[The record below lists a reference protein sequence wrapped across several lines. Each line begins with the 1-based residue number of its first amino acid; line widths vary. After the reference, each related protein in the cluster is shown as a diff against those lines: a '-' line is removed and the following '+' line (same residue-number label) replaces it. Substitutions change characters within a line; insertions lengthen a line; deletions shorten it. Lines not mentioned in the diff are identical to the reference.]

1 MDLKRRIIIEKID
14 RLDKL
19 SKADRRRALANP
31 DHLISIGE
39 NNALKDVKE
48 YYPRTPTWESMRAEV
63 LHRAT
68 MLEERESLTRFQ
80 LFSAKP
86 WYAKAA
92 IGVVMVAIICIV
104 AMLLPHDQ
112 PFSTEQPAATGK
124 HISVHY
130 ADKKN
135 LFGHVFNP

>member
-1 MDLKRRIIIEKID
+1 MDLKRRIILEKID

-19 SKADRRRALANP
+19 NKADRRRALANP

-39 NNALKDVKE
+39 NNALKDVTE
-48 YYPRTPTWESMRAEV
+48 YCPRTPKWESLREEVLNRAEQ
-63 LHRAT
+63 LQECRN
-68 MLEERESLTRFQ
+68 LTRWQ
-80 LFSAKP
+80 VFSAKP

-92 IGVVMVAIICIV
+92 IGVVMVAIVCIV
-104 AMLLPHDQ
+104 AMLLPHDR

-124 HISVHY
+124 HIIVHY
-130 ADKKN
+130 ADNKN

>member
-1 MDLKRRIIIEKID
+1 MNLKRRIILEKID
-14 RLDKL
+14 RLDRL

-48 YYPRTPTWESMRAEV
+48 YYPRTPTWESMREDV
-63 LHRAT
+63 LYRASL
-68 MLEERESLTRFQ
+68 LEERELFTRMYV
-80 LFSAKP
+80 FSAKP

-92 IGVVMVAIICIV
+92 IGVVMVAIFCIV
-104 AMLLPHDQ
+104 AMLLPHERT
-112 PFSTEQPAATGK
+112 FSAAQPAATGQY
-124 HISVHY
+124 ISVHY
-130 ADKKN
+130 ADKNN